1 MAQAL
6 SKFRATHANRQ
17 LVRFAASVVLAVGIL
32 YLVQYGLTPLAI
44 LLALASKWQVLLG
57 GPRLWLHNIW
67 DNAVDIIFILSI
79 IFLLAVYNVEPGMQ
93 VGVIGLYLGWQVL
106 IKPLSGV
113 SGHGI
118 QSLMMMAVAITV
130 IFIMKANVGISGMML
145 LSGIVAL
152 AAADH
157 YLVSIT
163 DDASLR
169 RLLMVVWSLVTIE
182 AVWIFGHWLVF
193 YPFMQ
198 GQILVPQIV
207 LVLVALGYVFGVIY
221 YDHHLKQLSR
231 RRLYSYLGLVVVI
244 TIILIMGSEWV
255 AQL

>member
-1 MAQAL
+1 MAQVL
-6 SKFRATHANRQ
+6 NKIRATHAKRQ
-17 LVRFAASVVLAVGIL
+17 LLRFFASVVLAIIIL
-32 YLVQYGLTPLAI
+32 YLVRYGLTPLAV
-44 LLALASKWQVLLG
+44 LVALASKWQVLLG

-67 DNAVDIIFILSI
+67 DNSVDIIFILSI
-79 IFLLAVYNVEPGMQ
+79 IVLLAIYNVDPGMQ
-93 VGVIGLYLGWQVL
+93 IGVMGLYLGWQVF

-113 SGHGI
+113 SGHGV
-118 QSLMMMAVAITV
+118 QSLLMLALAITV
-130 IFIMKANVGISGMML
+130 IFIMKASVGVAGMMV
-145 LSGIVAL
+145 LSGVAAL

-169 RLLMVVWSLVTIE
+169 RLLMAVWALVTVE

-193 YPFMQ
+193 YPFMD

-207 LVLVALGYVFGVIY
+207 LVLVALGYVFGIIY

-231 RRLYSYLGLVVVI
+231 KRLYSYLGLAAVI
-244 TIILIMGSEWV
+244 SIILIMGSEWV